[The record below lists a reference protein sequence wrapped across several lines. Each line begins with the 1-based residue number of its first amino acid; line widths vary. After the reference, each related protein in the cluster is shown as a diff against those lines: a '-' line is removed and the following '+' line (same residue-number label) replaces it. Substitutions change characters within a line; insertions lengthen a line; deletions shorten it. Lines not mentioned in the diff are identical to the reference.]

1 MVTKNF
7 IDSSRI
13 PVLNGINYRAWRR
26 HISYLLTHD
35 KTLYTLSTTKLDQ
48 SDDQETEKL
57 RKKWDE
63 DDALAKA
70 SMLHHMKDNIIP
82 LFEERPIAKEMMDD
96 LETKYGCRSDTQIQ
110 LLLDKFNNIKMN
122 RGDVVGDHVNQLELI
137 TKELADARHTLSDK
151 MQVTVVLNSLPPSWD
166 HVVTSLTHSGK
177 ELFQIKLSRTHIF

>member
-1 MVTKNF
+1 MVTKNS

-13 PVLNGINYRAWRR
+13 PILNGINYRAWRR

-35 KTLYTLSTTKLDQ
+35 KTLYTLSTTQPDQ
-48 SDDQETEKL
+48 SDEQETKKL
-57 RKKWDE
+57 RKKWNK

-82 LFEERPIAKEMMDD
+82 LFKERSTAKEMMDT

-122 RGDVVGDHVNQLELI
+122 EDTVVGDYVNQLELI
-137 TKELADARHTLSDK
+137 AKELTDVGHTLSNK
-151 MQVTVVLNSLPPSWD
+151 MQVTVVLNGLPPS
-166 HVVTSLTHSGK
+166 
-177 ELFQIKLSRTHIF
+177 